1 MKASWTVRIE
11 RLETHLPVGIYAH
24 EQDAQPV
31 WVSLTATG
39 EASAMPG
46 SLDECFDYEP
56 LCRWLTQVW
65 PTTPHTP
72 LLETRVNQVMAFVFA
87 SDPRV
92 RNVWVGLYKQR
103 VSQQALAVGMERA
116 ASRAEFEALRFQA
129 AETSALLQTLTQD
142 GETYASLAQ

>member
-56 LCRWLTQVW
+56 LCLWLTQVW

>member
-1 MKASWTVRIE
+1 MNATWTVRIE

-56 LCRWLTQVW
+56 LCHWLTQEW
-65 PTTPHTP
+65 PASPHTP
-72 LLETRVNQVMAFVFA
+72 LLETRVNQVIEFVFA

-92 RNVWVGLYKQR
+92 HHVWVGLYKQR

-116 ASRAEFEALRFQA
+116 SSRVEFEALRWQA
-129 AETSALLQTLTQD
+129 VETSALNQTLTPN
-142 GETYASLAQ
+142 GETHASLAQ